1 MTTVADVLPHILAL
15 LGDGALTAAQIAA
28 GAASIAFA
36 GGLAMAVV
44 NVFTPFA
51 AVRLAIA
58 AYTEWMRNVPALAHL
73 FLLYFGLASLGVR
86 LTPLAAAI
94 AGLGLVGAAVL
105 CDVFTAGLRALHVGQ
120 REAALAVGL
129 TPLQALRFIVLP
141 QVLRLT
147 LPAIGNYASQLV
159 KDTSIAS
166 AIAAPEIMFFA
177 RNLVTSTFETP
188 LIYASAIA
196 LYAAIVLP
204 VSWLFARFER
214 RLAAAGGMGG
224 AR

>member
-1 MTTVADVLPHILAL
+1 MTTALAALPEILAL
-15 LGDGALTAAQIAA
+15 LGAGALTAARIAA
-28 GAASIAFA
+28 GAAAIAFA
-36 GGLAMAVV
+36 GGLVLAVAD
-44 NVFTPFA
+44 VFTPWR
-51 AVRLAIA
+51 AVRIAIA

-73 FLLYFGLASLGVR
+73 FLLYFGLASVGVR

-105 CDVFTAGLRALHVGQ
+105 CDVFGAGLRALHAGQ
-120 REAALAVGL
+120 REAALAAGL
-129 TPLQALRFIVLP
+129 TPAQALRHVVLP

-147 LPAIGNYASQLV
+147 LPAVGNYASQLV

-177 RNLVTSTFETP
+177 RHLVTSTFQTP
-188 LIYASAIA
+188 AIYASAIA

-204 VSWLFARFER
+204 VSWLFARAER
-214 RLAAAGGMGG
+214 RLGVSGAAGA